1 MAVHISDPDFYDEI
15 YAPAARVR
23 WKDPKQVPMIGA
35 PFSMGATWHHGHH
48 RFRRSL
54 IKNHFSRQSIEKI
67 TTTIRKKAEILC
79 GRLEEASAIARPLNV
94 SDAFAA
100 LTSDIIAGYAFD
112 IDLGFLEDP
121 LFRNDVYRSALE
133 LDMLCHVLKFFPFL
147 LKPVRWLPSSVT
159 EVLGL
164 QNKSLGSLQEV
175 IDQRIISSLRTTGQ
189 SGHAQEKERDSI
201 FTSLCHQEVP
211 PEERTLERLRDESLV
226 LLIAGAEATARALA
240 VFAYY
245 MATGSINVQKLRQ
258 ELRQVMPT
266 CTSQA
271 SWAEL
276 EHLPYLVGLFP
287 LPFPR
292 YGNLIGLKSQSG
304 VVNESLRLSF
314 GAIGR
319 LSRIAP
325 TEDLRY
331 KAHPI
336 PRMCQ
341 LYFTIAAVARRFDF
355 ELFETTEEDIRV
367 ARDYITAFPKDG
379 LFDVKVTVRSRLGD

>member
-1 MAVHISDPDFYDEI
+1 VRINPREVHISDPDFYDEI

-67 TTTIRKKAEILC
+67 ATTIRKKAEILC
-79 GRLEEASAIARPLNV
+79 GRLEEASATGRPLNV

-189 SGHAQEKERDSI
+189 SGHMQEKERESI
-201 FTSLCHQEVP
+201 FTSLCHQDVP

-240 VFAYY
+240 AFAYY
-245 MATGSINVQKLRQ
+245 MATGSINVQKLRH

-271 SWAEL
+271 PWAEL

-287 LPFPR
+287 LSFPR
-292 YGNLIGLKSQSG
+292 YGNLRNI
-304 VVNESLRLSF
+304 
-314 GAIGR
+314 
-319 LSRIAP
+319 
-325 TEDLRY
+325 
-331 KAHPI
+331 
-336 PRMCQ
+336 
-341 LYFTIAAVARRFDF
+341 
-355 ELFETTEEDIRV
+355 
-367 ARDYITAFPKDG
+367 
-379 LFDVKVTVRSRLGD
+379 

>member
-1 MAVHISDPDFYDEI
+1 MAVTLPLIVALAFLWFGSPIVRINPREVHISDPDFYDEI

-79 GRLEEASAIARPLNV
+79 GRLEEASATGCPLNV

-175 IDQRIISSLRTTGQ
+175 IDQRIISSLRTTNQ
-189 SGHAQEKERDSI
+189 SGHVQEKERDSI
-201 FTSLCHQEVP
+201 FTSLCHQDVP

-245 MATGSINVQKLRQ
+245 MATGSINLQKLRH

-276 EHLPYLVGLFP
+276 EHLPYL
-287 LPFPR
+287 
-292 YGNLIGLKSQSG
+292 SG
-304 VVNESLRLSF
+304 VVNESLRLSL
-314 GAIGR
+314 AQ
-319 LSRIAP
+319 
-325 TEDLRY
+325 
-331 KAHPI
+331 
-336 PRMCQ
+336 CQ
-341 LYFTIAAVARRFDF
+341 LHFTIAAVARRFDF

-379 LFDVKVTVRSRLGD
+379 LFDVKVTIRSSPGE